1 MSGSDER
8 NDADRLRRWRLVLG
22 GEAQD
27 SCGALNGDAAEMD
40 QALSAL
46 YDDHG
51 GLGDDRRGGRGN
63 SAPRVAGVW
72 DPPSHS
78 RLHVWWR
85 GLVPTL
91 DDAVT
96 LGAVEIVGP
105 GS

>member
-63 SAPRVAGVW
+63 SAPRVARWLG
-72 DPPSHS
+72 DIRSTS
-78 RLHVWWR
+78 RARWCR
-85 GLVPTL
+85 
-91 DDAVT
+91 
-96 LGAVEIVGP
+96 
-105 GS
+105 